1 MNTTRF
7 RSLLILVALLPL
19 VAACAQ
25 KPTSTPAPAP
35 TNTVAVPTVFPTP
48 APGQTPPATQVAP
61 TQPPAPPATLPT
73 APATPV
79 PPAGAV
85 AVVNGQAIM
94 QQDYQAQ
101 VDQAM
106 GYLKQQQGFDPNS
119 QEGLASV
126 AQLRRQVMSWM
137 VDQALIEQAAAKE
150 GVSVPDDQVE
160 AEILSLVGNDPAKF
174 EDWLYTNGLTRD
186 SFKAQLRR
194 ELLGAALQERIIGS
208 LSTTVEQ
215 AHARHILLP
224 TESEAMNVL
233 LKLRNGEN
241 FGELAK
247 QYSQDKGSKD
257 MGGDLG
263 WFPRGVMPV
272 EIEAVAFALAPGQIS
287 GIVKTDFGYHLIEV
301 VERDPARQVPE
312 DMLAS
317 WRQKTFQRWLEAQKN
332 AAKILYLVSLE

>member
-1 MNTTRF
+1 
-7 RSLLILVALLPL
+7 LPL

-119 QEGLASV
+119 QEGQAAV

-174 EDWLYTNGLTRD
+174 EDWLNTNGLTRD

-257 MGGDLG
+257 IGGDLG
-263 WFPRGVMPV
+263 WFPRGIMPV

>member
-25 KPTSTPAPAP
+25 KPTSTPVPAP
-35 TNTVAVPTVFPTP
+35 TNTVGVPTVAATR
-48 APGQTPPATQVAP
+48 APGQTPQATQVAP

-106 GYLKQQQGFDPNS
+106 AYLKQQQGFDPNS
-119 QEGLASV
+119 QEGQAAL

-160 AEILSLVGNDPAKF
+160 AEIARLVGNDPAKF
-174 EDWLYTNGLTRD
+174 EDWLNTNGLTRD
-186 SFKAQLRR
+186 SFKTQLRR
-194 ELLGAALQERIIGS
+194 ELLGAALQERVIGS

-301 VERDPARQVPE
+301 VERDPARKVPD

-332 AAKILYLVSLE
+332 AAKVLYLVSLE